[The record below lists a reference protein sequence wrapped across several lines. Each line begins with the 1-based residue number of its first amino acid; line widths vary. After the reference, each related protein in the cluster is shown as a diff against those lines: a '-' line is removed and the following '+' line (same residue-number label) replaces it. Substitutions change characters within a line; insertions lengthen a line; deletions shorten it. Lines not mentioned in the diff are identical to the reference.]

1 MPTQVTNYQ
10 CPACTGPLHYSAK
23 SGKLACDYC
32 GSSFDVAEIE
42 ALYARKEAEAAAAK
56 QAADAKAEA
65 AQAAKAEA
73 AEAAAASGGWD
84 TSDLSRDWG
93 AEADGLRVYS
103 CPSCGAELI
112 CDQSTAATACPY
124 CGNPAIVPGQFS
136 GALRPD
142 YILPFRL
149 SKDDA
154 VQALRAHYK
163 GKPFLP
169 RSFTSANHIEQIQG
183 VYVPFWLFDGGAEG
197 AASYRASNTNVFE
210 TGDYEI
216 TETRHYHVVRAGS
229 LAFEKI
235 PVDASSKMPDDHMDS
250 IEPFDYAQL
259 RPFSTAYLPGY
270 LADKYDVTI
279 DDSRDRADT
288 RCRETL
294 AQALRD
300 TVTGYGACVTEREDI
315 ALRRGKVHYALLPV
329 WMLST
334 KWHGQDFLFAMNGQT
349 GKLVGNLPT
358 DRGRVWGMFAAIAA
372 PLTVALTA
380 ILQFLRDGGDGYETQ
395 TFRPAARAAA
405 GRDARSTGAGR
416 RGLGH
421 GRGRPAHRPTDQPAL
436 AARRRPRAQQ
446 RRRRVHPHRGRLCR
460 LRLHRRGDGVLHALP
475 QRLAR
480 RR

>member
-23 SGKLACDYC
+23 SGKLECDYC
-32 GSSFDVAEIE
+32 DSSFDVAEIE

-300 TVTGYGACVTEREDI
+300 TVTGYGACMTEREDI

-334 KWHGQDFLFAMNGQT
+334 KWRGQDFLFAMNGQT
-349 GKLVGNLPT
+349 GKLVGDLPT
-358 DRGRVWGMFAAIAA
+358 DRGRFWGMFAAIAA

-380 ILQFLRDGGDGYETQ
+380 ILQFL
-395 TFRPAARAAA
+395 
-405 GRDARSTGAGR
+405 
-416 RGLGH
+416 L
-421 GRGRPAHRPTDQPAL
+421 
-436 AARRRPRAQQ
+436 
-446 RRRRVHPHRGRLCR
+446 
-460 LRLHRRGDGVLHALP
+460 
-475 QRLAR
+475 
-480 RR
+480 

>member
-23 SGKLACDYC
+23 SGKLECDYC

-65 AQAAKAEA
+65 AQAARAEA

-163 GKPFLP
+163 GKPFQP

-197 AASYRASNTNVFE
+197 AASYRASNTNVYE

-334 KWHGQDFLFAMNGQT
+334 KWRGQDFLFAMNGQT
-349 GKLVGNLPT
+349 GKLVGDLPT
-358 DRGRVWGMFAAIAA
+358 DRGRFWGMFAAIAA

-380 ILQFLRDGGDGYETQ
+380 ILQFL
-395 TFRPAARAAA
+395 
-405 GRDARSTGAGR
+405 
-416 RGLGH
+416 L
-421 GRGRPAHRPTDQPAL
+421 
-436 AARRRPRAQQ
+436 
-446 RRRRVHPHRGRLCR
+446 
-460 LRLHRRGDGVLHALP
+460 
-475 QRLAR
+475 
-480 RR
+480 

>member
-23 SGKLACDYC
+23 SGKLECDYC

-169 RSFTSANHIEQIQG
+169 RSFTSVNHIEQIQG

-197 AASYRASNTNVFE
+197 AASYRASNTNVYE

-315 ALRRGKVHYALLPV
+315 TLRRGKVHYALLPV

-334 KWHGQDFLFAMNGQT
+334 KWRGQDFLFAMNGQT
-349 GKLVGNLPT
+349 GKLVGDLPT
-358 DRGRVWGMFAAIAA
+358 DRGRFWGMFAAIAA

-380 ILQFLRDGGDGYETQ
+380 ILQFL
-395 TFRPAARAAA
+395 
-405 GRDARSTGAGR
+405 
-416 RGLGH
+416 L
-421 GRGRPAHRPTDQPAL
+421 
-436 AARRRPRAQQ
+436 
-446 RRRRVHPHRGRLCR
+446 
-460 LRLHRRGDGVLHALP
+460 
-475 QRLAR
+475 
-480 RR
+480 

>member
-23 SGKLACDYC
+23 SGKLECDYC

-56 QAADAKAEA
+56 QEAEAAAAKQEAEAAAAKQAADAKAEA
-65 AQAAKAEA
+65 AQAAKDEA

-197 AASYRASNTNVFE
+197 AASYRASNTNVYE

-250 IEPFDYAQL
+250 IEPFDYTQL

-349 GKLVGNLPT
+349 GKLVGDLPT
-358 DRGRVWGMFAAIAA
+358 DRGRFWGMFAAIAA

-380 ILQFLRDGGDGYETQ
+380 ILQFL
-395 TFRPAARAAA
+395 
-405 GRDARSTGAGR
+405 
-416 RGLGH
+416 L
-421 GRGRPAHRPTDQPAL
+421 
-436 AARRRPRAQQ
+436 
-446 RRRRVHPHRGRLCR
+446 
-460 LRLHRRGDGVLHALP
+460 
-475 QRLAR
+475 
-480 RR
+480 

>member
-23 SGKLACDYC
+23 SGKLECDYC
-32 GSSFDVAEIE
+32 DSSFDVAEIE

-56 QAADAKAEA
+56 HAADAKAEA

-334 KWHGQDFLFAMNGQT
+334 KWRGQDFLFAMNGQT
-349 GKLVGNLPT
+349 GKLVGDLPT
-358 DRGRVWGMFAAIAA
+358 DRGRFWGMFAAIAA

-380 ILQFLRDGGDGYETQ
+380 ILQFL
-395 TFRPAARAAA
+395 
-405 GRDARSTGAGR
+405 
-416 RGLGH
+416 L
-421 GRGRPAHRPTDQPAL
+421 
-436 AARRRPRAQQ
+436 
-446 RRRRVHPHRGRLCR
+446 
-460 LRLHRRGDGVLHALP
+460 
-475 QRLAR
+475 
-480 RR
+480 

>member
-65 AQAAKAEA
+65 AQAAKDEA

-197 AASYRASNTNVFE
+197 AARYRASNTNVFE

-315 ALRRGKVHYALLPV
+315 ALRRSKVHYALLPV

-349 GKLVGNLPT
+349 GKLVGDLPT
-358 DRGRVWGMFAAIAA
+358 DRGRFWGMFAAIAA

-380 ILQFLRDGGDGYETQ
+380 ILQFL
-395 TFRPAARAAA
+395 
-405 GRDARSTGAGR
+405 
-416 RGLGH
+416 L
-421 GRGRPAHRPTDQPAL
+421 
-436 AARRRPRAQQ
+436 
-446 RRRRVHPHRGRLCR
+446 
-460 LRLHRRGDGVLHALP
+460 
-475 QRLAR
+475 
-480 RR
+480 

>member
-32 GSSFDVAEIE
+32 DSSFDVAEIE

-56 QAADAKAEA
+56 HAADAKAEA

-197 AASYRASNTNVFE
+197 AASYRASNTNVYE

-235 PVDASSKMPDDHMDS
+235 PVDASSKMQDDHMDS

-334 KWHGQDFLFAMNGQT
+334 KWNGQDFLFAMNGQT
-349 GKLVGNLPT
+349 GKLVGDLPT
-358 DRGRVWGMFAAIAA
+358 DRGRFWGMFAAIAA

-380 ILQFLRDGGDGYETQ
+380 ILQFL
-395 TFRPAARAAA
+395 
-405 GRDARSTGAGR
+405 
-416 RGLGH
+416 L
-421 GRGRPAHRPTDQPAL
+421 
-436 AARRRPRAQQ
+436 
-446 RRRRVHPHRGRLCR
+446 
-460 LRLHRRGDGVLHALP
+460 
-475 QRLAR
+475 
-480 RR
+480 

>member
-197 AASYRASNTNVFE
+197 AASYRASNTNVYE

-349 GKLVGNLPT
+349 GKLVGDLPT
-358 DRGRVWGMFAAIAA
+358 DRGRFWGMFAAIAA
-372 PLTVALTA
+372 SLTVALTA
-380 ILQFLRDGGDGYETQ
+380 ILQFL
-395 TFRPAARAAA
+395 
-405 GRDARSTGAGR
+405 
-416 RGLGH
+416 L
-421 GRGRPAHRPTDQPAL
+421 
-436 AARRRPRAQQ
+436 
-446 RRRRVHPHRGRLCR
+446 
-460 LRLHRRGDGVLHALP
+460 
-475 QRLAR
+475 
-480 RR
+480 

>member
-84 TSDLSRDWG
+84 TYDLSRDWG

-334 KWHGQDFLFAMNGQT
+334 KWRGQDFLFAMNGQT
-349 GKLVGNLPT
+349 GKLVGDLPT
-358 DRGRVWGMFAAIAA
+358 DRGRFWGMFAAIAA

-380 ILQFLRDGGDGYETQ
+380 ILQFL
-395 TFRPAARAAA
+395 
-405 GRDARSTGAGR
+405 
-416 RGLGH
+416 L
-421 GRGRPAHRPTDQPAL
+421 
-436 AARRRPRAQQ
+436 
-446 RRRRVHPHRGRLCR
+446 
-460 LRLHRRGDGVLHALP
+460 
-475 QRLAR
+475 
-480 RR
+480 

>member
-23 SGKLACDYC
+23 SGKLECDYC

-73 AEAAAASGGWD
+73 AEASAASGGWD

-197 AASYRASNTNVFE
+197 AASYRASNTNVYE

-334 KWHGQDFLFAMNGQT
+334 KWRGQDFLFAMNGQT
-349 GKLVGNLPT
+349 GKLVGDLPT
-358 DRGRVWGMFAAIAA
+358 DRGRFWGMFAAIAA

-380 ILQFLRDGGDGYETQ
+380 ILQFL
-395 TFRPAARAAA
+395 
-405 GRDARSTGAGR
+405 
-416 RGLGH
+416 L
-421 GRGRPAHRPTDQPAL
+421 
-436 AARRRPRAQQ
+436 
-446 RRRRVHPHRGRLCR
+446 
-460 LRLHRRGDGVLHALP
+460 
-475 QRLAR
+475 
-480 RR
+480 

>member
-23 SGKLACDYC
+23 SGKLECDYC
-32 GSSFDVAEIE
+32 DSSFDVAEIE

-56 QAADAKAEA
+56 HAADAKAEA
-65 AQAAKAEA
+65 AQAAKDEA

-334 KWHGQDFLFAMNGQT
+334 KWRGQDFLFAMNGQT
-349 GKLVGNLPT
+349 GKLVGDLPT
-358 DRGRVWGMFAAIAA
+358 DRGRFWGMFAAIAA

-380 ILQFLRDGGDGYETQ
+380 ILQFL
-395 TFRPAARAAA
+395 
-405 GRDARSTGAGR
+405 
-416 RGLGH
+416 L
-421 GRGRPAHRPTDQPAL
+421 
-436 AARRRPRAQQ
+436 
-446 RRRRVHPHRGRLCR
+446 
-460 LRLHRRGDGVLHALP
+460 
-475 QRLAR
+475 
-480 RR
+480 

>member
-23 SGKLACDYC
+23 SGKLECDYC

-300 TVTGYGACVTEREDI
+300 TVTGYGTCIPEHEDI
-315 ALRRGKVHYALLPV
+315 SLRRGKVHYALLPV

-334 KWHGQDFLFAMNGQT
+334 KWRGQDFLFAMNGQT
-349 GKLVGNLPT
+349 GKLVGDLPT
-358 DRGRVWGMFAAIAA
+358 DRGRFWGMFAAIAA

-380 ILQFLRDGGDGYETQ
+380 ILQFL
-395 TFRPAARAAA
+395 
-405 GRDARSTGAGR
+405 
-416 RGLGH
+416 L
-421 GRGRPAHRPTDQPAL
+421 
-436 AARRRPRAQQ
+436 
-446 RRRRVHPHRGRLCR
+446 
-460 LRLHRRGDGVLHALP
+460 
-475 QRLAR
+475 
-480 RR
+480 

>member
-42 ALYARKEAEAAAAK
+42 ALYARKETEAAAAK

-197 AASYRASNTNVFE
+197 AASYRASNTNVYE

-334 KWHGQDFLFAMNGQT
+334 KWRGQDFLFAMNGQT
-349 GKLVGNLPT
+349 GKLVGDLPT
-358 DRGRVWGMFAAIAA
+358 DRGRFWGMFAAIAA

-380 ILQFLRDGGDGYETQ
+380 ILQFL
-395 TFRPAARAAA
+395 
-405 GRDARSTGAGR
+405 
-416 RGLGH
+416 L
-421 GRGRPAHRPTDQPAL
+421 
-436 AARRRPRAQQ
+436 
-446 RRRRVHPHRGRLCR
+446 
-460 LRLHRRGDGVLHALP
+460 
-475 QRLAR
+475 
-480 RR
+480 

>member
-65 AQAAKAEA
+65 TQAAKAEA

-197 AASYRASNTNVFE
+197 AASYRASNTNVYE

-334 KWHGQDFLFAMNGQT
+334 KWRGQDFLFAMNGQT
-349 GKLVGNLPT
+349 GKLVGDLPT
-358 DRGRVWGMFAAIAA
+358 DRGRFWGMFAAIAA

-380 ILQFLRDGGDGYETQ
+380 ILQFL
-395 TFRPAARAAA
+395 
-405 GRDARSTGAGR
+405 
-416 RGLGH
+416 L
-421 GRGRPAHRPTDQPAL
+421 
-436 AARRRPRAQQ
+436 
-446 RRRRVHPHRGRLCR
+446 
-460 LRLHRRGDGVLHALP
+460 
-475 QRLAR
+475 
-480 RR
+480 

>member
-23 SGKLACDYC
+23 SGKLECDYC

-169 RSFTSANHIEQIQG
+169 RSFTPANHIEQIQG

-197 AASYRASNTNVFE
+197 AASYRASNTNVYE

-349 GKLVGNLPT
+349 GKLVGDLPT
-358 DRGRVWGMFAAIAA
+358 DRGRFWGMFAAIAA

-380 ILQFLRDGGDGYETQ
+380 ILQFL
-395 TFRPAARAAA
+395 
-405 GRDARSTGAGR
+405 
-416 RGLGH
+416 L
-421 GRGRPAHRPTDQPAL
+421 
-436 AARRRPRAQQ
+436 
-446 RRRRVHPHRGRLCR
+446 
-460 LRLHRRGDGVLHALP
+460 
-475 QRLAR
+475 
-480 RR
+480 

>member
-65 AQAAKAEA
+65 AQVAKAEA

-197 AASYRASNTNVFE
+197 AASYRASNTNVYE

-334 KWHGQDFLFAMNGQT
+334 KWRGQDFLFAMNGQT
-349 GKLVGNLPT
+349 GKLVGDLPT
-358 DRGRVWGMFAAIAA
+358 DRGRFWGMFAAIAA

-380 ILQFLRDGGDGYETQ
+380 ILQFL
-395 TFRPAARAAA
+395 
-405 GRDARSTGAGR
+405 
-416 RGLGH
+416 L
-421 GRGRPAHRPTDQPAL
+421 
-436 AARRRPRAQQ
+436 
-446 RRRRVHPHRGRLCR
+446 
-460 LRLHRRGDGVLHALP
+460 
-475 QRLAR
+475 
-480 RR
+480 

>member
-65 AQAAKAEA
+65 AQVAKAEA

-169 RSFTSANHIEQIQG
+169 RSFTSANHIKQIQG

-197 AASYRASNTNVFE
+197 AASYRASNTNVYE

-334 KWHGQDFLFAMNGQT
+334 KWRGQDFLFAMNGQT
-349 GKLVGNLPT
+349 GKLVGDLPT
-358 DRGRVWGMFAAIAA
+358 DRGRFWGMFAAIAA

-380 ILQFLRDGGDGYETQ
+380 ILQFL
-395 TFRPAARAAA
+395 
-405 GRDARSTGAGR
+405 
-416 RGLGH
+416 L
-421 GRGRPAHRPTDQPAL
+421 
-436 AARRRPRAQQ
+436 
-446 RRRRVHPHRGRLCR
+446 
-460 LRLHRRGDGVLHALP
+460 
-475 QRLAR
+475 
-480 RR
+480 

>member
-93 AEADGLRVYS
+93 AEADSLRVYS

-197 AASYRASNTNVFE
+197 AASYRASNTNVYE

-349 GKLVGNLPT
+349 GKLVGDLPT
-358 DRGRVWGMFAAIAA
+358 DRGRFWGMFAAIAA

-380 ILQFLRDGGDGYETQ
+380 ILQFL
-395 TFRPAARAAA
+395 
-405 GRDARSTGAGR
+405 
-416 RGLGH
+416 L
-421 GRGRPAHRPTDQPAL
+421 
-436 AARRRPRAQQ
+436 
-446 RRRRVHPHRGRLCR
+446 
-460 LRLHRRGDGVLHALP
+460 
-475 QRLAR
+475 
-480 RR
+480 

>member
-23 SGKLACDYC
+23 SGKLECDYC
-32 GSSFDVAEIE
+32 DSSFDVAEIE

-197 AASYRASNTNVFE
+197 AASYRASNTNVYE

-288 RCRETL
+288 RCSETL

-334 KWHGQDFLFAMNGQT
+334 KWRGQDFLFAMNGQT
-349 GKLVGNLPT
+349 GKLVGDLPT
-358 DRGRVWGMFAAIAA
+358 DRGRFWGMFAAIAA

-380 ILQFLRDGGDGYETQ
+380 ILQFL
-395 TFRPAARAAA
+395 
-405 GRDARSTGAGR
+405 
-416 RGLGH
+416 L
-421 GRGRPAHRPTDQPAL
+421 
-436 AARRRPRAQQ
+436 
-446 RRRRVHPHRGRLCR
+446 
-460 LRLHRRGDGVLHALP
+460 
-475 QRLAR
+475 
-480 RR
+480 

>member
-197 AASYRASNTNVFE
+197 AASYRASNTNVYE

-270 LADKYDVTI
+270 LADKYNVTI

-349 GKLVGNLPT
+349 GKLVGDLPT
-358 DRGRVWGMFAAIAA
+358 DRGRFWGMFAAIAA

-380 ILQFLRDGGDGYETQ
+380 ILQFL
-395 TFRPAARAAA
+395 
-405 GRDARSTGAGR
+405 
-416 RGLGH
+416 L
-421 GRGRPAHRPTDQPAL
+421 
-436 AARRRPRAQQ
+436 
-446 RRRRVHPHRGRLCR
+446 
-460 LRLHRRGDGVLHALP
+460 
-475 QRLAR
+475 
-480 RR
+480 